1 MRVFIIGAGRGRR
14 LMPTTADTPKC
25 YAEIQGRRLLDWA
38 LRAFAGAGLSD
49 ICFIGGYQ
57 IEKVRR
63 DYPHFTFRHNTGWE
77 HNNIML
83 SLMHAEDL
91 MGDGFVCCYSDILF
105 TSDVVRRVLD
115 NPADIAL
122 SVDTRW
128 LERYEHRTQHPPDD
142 AEKVTVLNGCV
153 TRVHRAIAPREAH
166 GEYTGI
172 AKFTPKGA
180 ALLRQHFHQAR
191 EEFSGKS
198 FREAAV
204 FEKAYLIHLLQDM
217 IEAGVKMAHAD
228 TLGNYMEVDTQQDF
242 DLARQNWRSE

>member
-1 MRVFIIGAGRGRR
+1 
-14 LMPTTADTPKC
+14 MPTTADTPKC

-38 LRAFAGAGLSD
+38 LGAFAGAGVPD

-63 DYPHFTFRHNTGWE
+63 DYPHFTFRHNQDWE

-83 SLMHAEDL
+83 SLMQAEDL
-91 MGDGFVCCYSDILF
+91 MGEGFVCCYSDILF
-105 TSDVVRRVLD
+105 TSEVVRRVLD
-115 NPADIAL
+115 HPANIVL

-128 LERYEHRTQHPPDD
+128 LERYQHRTQHPPDD
-142 AEKVTVLNGCV
+142 AEKVTVWNGSV

-172 AKFTPKGA
+172 AKFTAKGA
-180 ALLRQHFHQAR
+180 ARLRQHFHQAR
-191 EEFSGKS
+191 GKFAGKP

-217 IEAGVKMAHAD
+217 IEAGVEIAHAD
-228 TLGNYMEVDTQQDF
+228 TPGDYMEVDTQQDF
-242 DLARQNWRSE
+242 ELARQHWQGK